1 MTKFSKRIWFK
12 TVIGLAFA
20 GVSAVGLSVGL
31 TSCHSNV
38 QKQPPLIPFTPN
50 NTVNAKTTLTDV
62 QSTLA
67 AFGHIRSNAQKE
79 REVTV
84 TRILTL
90 LQLSSADAEVKLVP
104 SLTLVSFSVTLI
116 NKDLV
121 FDESIANAIAN
132 HQITGLTYRLNTLDF
147 HIPMSNTTGTDNIN
161 FSTQSLQTLLSAIN
175 GIQNQQSYN
184 ALLTNQNNSNYYQM
198 LDLEPTNA
206 DLVFSA
212 GQPDNQTQTV
222 NVQISLLNGLT
233 FNVDSI
239 ANKFNNLPSP
249 YNNIQ
254 YQFNNTSNVLTIQN
268 VLTVCSQQ

>member
-1 MTKFSKRIWFK
+1 M
-12 TVIGLAFA
+12 
-20 GVSAVGLSVGL
+20 
-31 TSCHSNV
+31 
-38 QKQPPLIPFTPN
+38 
-50 NTVNAKTTLTDV
+50 
-62 QSTLA
+62 
-67 AFGHIRSNAQKE
+67 
-79 REVTV
+79 
-84 TRILTL
+84 
-90 LQLSSADAEVKLVP
+90 KLVP
-104 SLTLVSFSVTLI
+104 SLTLVSFSVTLT

-184 ALLTNQNNSNYYQM
+184 ALLTNQNNGNYYQM

-212 GQPDNQTQTV
+212 GQPENQTQTV

-233 FNVDSI
+233 FNVDAI